1 MTEAHL
7 IVITQSFPFDYGEE
21 HFEDELPLLAQRFDR
36 VTLVVQGS
44 VRRRTRAVPQNCLVV
59 QATYRNSWIKKIR
72 LFFSLPYDLIGSA
85 VIDGL
90 NKAGWRRLPYV
101 VRLVVGT
108 LLRAHFLKGVLRGL
122 LTGSKGPVVVYSY
135 WFDVGALAMVCL
147 KRSSSAI
154 VAVARAHAYDIYRER
169 HPFGF
174 LPFQKEK
181 FRRLDRIYFISDYG
195 RNYCRQ
201 HYGLEADEKFKVARL
216 GCRPVRGAAGLPQAG
231 KIMIISVGS
240 PPQIKRIRLMAESLS
255 LLGEFQIV
263 WTYVGEPLSD
273 DLDRLLRAAPHVE
286 AHFLGKMARTDCLR
300 LLEEQ
305 YFDVMLHLSATEG
318 IPVSMMEC
326 QAAGIPIIATNVGGI
341 SEIVQD
347 GTNGILLPAHP
358 TSDQVADAIKRFKAW
373 NDKDYSRI
381 RQNCIQRWQEHYAAE
396 QNFSAFADDLWS
408 LWAARSAL

>member
-1 MTEAHL
+1 MPQAHL
-7 IVITQSFPFDYGEE
+7 IVITQSFPFDHGEE
-21 HFEDELPLLAQRFDR
+21 HFEDELPFLAQRFDK

-44 VRRRTRAVPQNCLVV
+44 VQRRTRAVPPNCSVV
-59 QATYRNSWIKKIR
+59 CATYRATWTKKIS
-72 LFFSLPYDLIGSA
+72 LFFSLHYDLILSA
-85 VIDGL
+85 VADGL
-90 NKAGWRRLPYV
+90 SKAGWYRLPYL

-108 LLRAHFLKGVLRGL
+108 LLRAHFLKGVLRDL
-122 LTGSKGPVVVYSY
+122 LIDSKGPAVVYSY

-147 KRSSSAI
+147 KRSSSAL
-154 VAVARAHAYDIYRER
+154 VAVARAHAYDIYQER
-169 HPFGF
+169 HRFGF

-195 RNYCRQ
+195 KNYCRQ
-201 HYGLEADEKFKVARL
+201 HYGFEADEKCKVARL
-216 GCRPVRGAAGLPQAG
+216 GCRPVRGAADLPHPG

-240 PPQIKRIRLMAESLS
+240 SPQIKRIRLMAESLS
-255 LLGEFQIV
+255 LLHELQIV
-263 WTYVGEPLSD
+263 WTYVGESLSNE
-273 DLDRLLRAAPHVE
+273 LDRLLRKAPHVE
-286 AHFLGKMARTDCLR
+286 AHFLGKMARMDFLR

-305 YFDVMLHLSATEG
+305 YFDVMLHMSATEG

-358 TSDQVADAIKRFKAW
+358 TSEQVADAIRRFKVW
-373 NDKDYSRI
+373 NDKDHIRI
-381 RQNCIQRWQEHYAAE
+381 RQNCIHMWRERYTAE

-408 LWAARSAL
+408 LGAAHSAP